1 MRCMMHGEKA
11 QKTYT
16 FAITPWTDALPT
28 TTLQTSHLG
37 TPLTLYHRNTYLPT
51 YVATSLHVGTRLHHP
66 SLPPAPLTTPFPFPS
81 LFPTETSHTYLSTYI
96 TAYVDSSHAQ
106 LPTLKYIYIYIHIYT
121 PPVPSLPQ
129 LLPQTLL
136 QATSSHAPTRPHTC
150 ATIPTLD
157 ASPGS
162 ARDGYPGREGWV
174 DAWRS

>member
-1 MRCMMHGEKA
+1 MMHGEKA

-106 LPTLKYIYIYIHIYT
+106 LPTLKYIYIYTYIYT
-121 PPVPSLPQ
+121 PGSLP
-129 LLPQTLL
+129 PA
-136 QATSSHAPTRPHTC
+136 ATPTNSAPGHLIACTYPPTYVCDHPHSGCLTGLG
-150 ATIPTLD
+150 PRRV
-157 ASPGS
+157 PG
-162 ARDGYPGREGWV
+162 
-174 DAWRS
+174 